1 MSRVAI
7 LYALGSKKK
16 GIRKEKKKIQKIIIF
31 SYLSLFFKRKL
42 GIIKISKKFILYK

>member
-16 GIRKEKKKIQKIIIF
+16 VLEKKKKIQKIIIF
-31 SYLSLFFKRKL
+31 SYLSLFFKRKF